1 MTDRV
6 WNEGQRAA
14 IERRGRVFV
23 SAGAGTGKTAVL
35 VERVARR
42 VSEGTTLDH
51 LLVITF
57 TERAADELRRRVR
70 DRLRELG
77 LLDAAGPV
85 ESAWI
90 STIHGFCARVLR
102 AHALEAGID
111 PVFSV
116 ASDTE
121 IRILQSEGFAAALE
135 RFVEGDEAE
144 RLDLLAR
151 YGRDRLRRMVAELHS
166 RLRGLGLALELV
178 PYAPPE
184 AESPEYAAEL
194 EANADRRLLEVLLEL
209 FDEGYTA
216 VKQRR
221 GRLDF
226 NDLEL
231 FARDLL
237 RSQLR
242 LSQAYRDR
250 FAEVMVDEFQDTN
263 RSRSSWWSWCAAV
276 TCSWSATSSRA
287 STVSVAPTSRCTARL
302 AWRQPAR

>member
-1 MTDRV
+1 MTERV

-121 IRILQSEGFAAALE
+121 TSSPDSRT
-135 RFVEGDEAE
+135 
-144 RLDLLAR
+144 
-151 YGRDRLRRMVAELHS
+151 MPTS
-166 RLRGLGLALELV
+166 RLR
-178 PYAPPE
+178 
-184 AESPEYAAEL
+184 
-194 EANADRRLLEVLLEL
+194 
-209 FDEGYTA
+209 
-216 VKQRR
+216 
-221 GRLDF
+221 
-226 NDLEL
+226 
-231 FARDLL
+231 
-237 RSQLR
+237 
-242 LSQAYRDR
+242 
-250 FAEVMVDEFQDTN
+250 
-263 RSRSSWWSWCAAV
+263 
-276 TCSWSATSSRA
+276 
-287 STVSVAPTSRCTARL
+287 
-302 AWRQPAR
+302 AWRGKLL